1 MTGAGLLVVPG
12 QVLLSPGRR
21 IIVLVSHIESFEPL
35 GGFLDV
41 MVRSL
46 LRDRLGDDSPLPAS
60 ARIKRVW
67 YRTLTPFLSRSLIH
81 WGEAAVGAG
90 AVTVT

>member
-1 MTGAGLLVVPG
+1 
-12 QVLLSPGRR
+12 
-21 IIVLVSHIESFEPL
+21 
-35 GGFLDV
+35 

-67 YRTLTPFLSRSLIH
+67 YRALTPFLSRSLIH

-90 AVTVT
+90 AVTVTWENGLSQGIEGGGAV